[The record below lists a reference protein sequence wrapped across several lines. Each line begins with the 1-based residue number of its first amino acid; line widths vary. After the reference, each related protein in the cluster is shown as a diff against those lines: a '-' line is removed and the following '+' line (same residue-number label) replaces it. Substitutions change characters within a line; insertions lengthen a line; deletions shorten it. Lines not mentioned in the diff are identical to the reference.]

1 LAAGQHPKI
10 ASWLTTAQA
19 EREIHMDHLD
29 DSPFDNGRDTTLDD
43 AQTELEQGA
52 LIATFS
58 RPPAPARGRRAAA
71 RVSLEGENSFAGM
84 VGRSDP
90 MRQVFSQIER
100 VGPSDT
106 TVTIVGESGTGKEL
120 AAQALHDLS
129 PRRHAP
135 FIAVNCGAIPANLAE
150 AEFFGFEKG
159 AFTGAQRQHCGHF
172 ERANGGTLFLDE
184 ITEMPFDLQV
194 KLLRVLE
201 MGRIVRVGGT
211 DEIDVDVR
219 VIAATN
225 RDPLQA
231 VHEGRLRE
239 DLYYRLTVFP
249 LRLPALRERGEDVML
264 IAQAFLASL
273 NAKYGTSK
281 RFGEAAVAA
290 MRAASWP
297 GNVRELRN
305 SVERAYILAE
315 NEVMLECPV
324 HTSAAAIR
332 VGPDGC
338 LRVPLGSTVA
348 QAEREMILATIHHC
362 GGSKRKAADVLGISL
377 KTVYNKLAEY
387 GAEEGR
393 LRLANAN

>member
-1 LAAGQHPKI
+1 MEHR
-10 ASWLTTAQA
+10 S
-19 EREIHMDHLD
+19 
-29 DSPFDNGRDTTLDD
+29 DSPFDTSSGHALDEGQAD
-43 AQTELEQGA
+43 FEHGA

-58 RPPAPARGRRAAA
+58 HPPAPARGRRAAA
-71 RVSLEGENSFAGM
+71 RMTPDGENSFAGM
-84 VGRSDP
+84 VGRSEA
-90 MRQVFSQIER
+90 MRQVFAQIER

-129 PRRHAP
+129 PRRQAP

-184 ITEMPFDLQV
+184 IAEMPLDLQV

-201 MGRIVRVGGT
+201 TGTISRVGGT
-211 DEIDVDVR
+211 EETTVDVR

-231 VHEGRLRE
+231 VHEGHLRE

-249 LRLPALRERGEDVML
+249 LRLPALRERGDDVAL
-264 IAQAFLASL
+264 IAQAFLDSL
-273 NAKYGTSK
+273 NAKYATHK
-281 RFGEAAVAA
+281 RFSDAALTT

-315 NEVMLECPV
+315 NEVTLECAV

-387 GAEEGR
+387 GAEESR
-393 LRLANAN
+393 LRVAGGN

>member
-1 LAAGQHPKI
+1 
-10 ASWLTTAQA
+10 
-19 EREIHMDHLD
+19 MDHGF
-29 DSPFDNGRDTTLDD
+29 DSPFDTSRDCALDEG
-43 AQTELEQGA
+43 QTDLERGA
-52 LIATFS
+52 VIATFA
-58 RPPAPARGRRAAA
+58 RPPAHARGRRAAA
-71 RVSLEGENSFAGM
+71 RMTPDGENSFAGM
-84 VGRSDP
+84 VGRSDV
-90 MRQVFSQIER
+90 MRQVFVQIER

-129 PRRHAP
+129 PRRQAP

-159 AFTGAQRQHCGHF
+159 SFTGAQRQHIGHF

-184 ITEMPFDLQV
+184 ITEMPFELQV

-201 MGRIVRVGGT
+201 TGTISRVGST
-211 DEIDVDVR
+211 EETTVDVR

-249 LRLPALRERGEDVML
+249 LRLPALRERGDDVTL
-264 IAQAFLASL
+264 IAQAFLDSL
-273 NAKYGTSK
+273 NAKYGTHK
-281 RFGEAAVAA
+281 RFSDTALAT

-315 NEVMLECPV
+315 NEVTLDCPV

-393 LRLANAN
+393 LRLANAS

>member
-1 LAAGQHPKI
+1 
-10 ASWLTTAQA
+10 
-19 EREIHMDHLD
+19 MDHRF
-29 DSPFDNGRDTTLDD
+29 DSPFDASRDTTIDEG
-43 AQTELEQGA
+43 QTDLEQGA
-52 LIATFS
+52 MIATFA

-71 RVSLEGENSFAGM
+71 RIPLEGDHSFAGM
-84 VGRSDP
+84 VGRSEV
-90 MRQVFSQIER
+90 MRQVFAQIER

-129 PRRHAP
+129 ARRAQP

-159 AFTGAQRQHCGHF
+159 SFTGAARQHCGHF

-184 ITEMPFDLQV
+184 ITEMPLDLQV

-201 MGRIVRVGGT
+201 MGQIVRVGGIET
-211 DEIDVDVR
+211 IDVDVR

-231 VHEGRLRE
+231 VQDGRLRE

-264 IAQAFLASL
+264 IAQAFLDSL
-273 NAKYGTSK
+273 NAKYATSK
-281 RFGEAAVAA
+281 RFGDAAIAA

-324 HTSAAAIR
+324 HASASAIR

-387 GAEEGR
+387 GAEESR
-393 LRLANAN
+393 LRVASAS

>member
-1 LAAGQHPKI
+1 MEHR
-10 ASWLTTAQA
+10 S
-19 EREIHMDHLD
+19 
-29 DSPFDNGRDTTLDD
+29 DSPFDTSSGHALDEGQAD
-43 AQTELEQGA
+43 FEHGA

-58 RPPAPARGRRAAA
+58 HPPAPARGRRAAA
-71 RVSLEGENSFAGM
+71 RMTPDGENSFAGM
-84 VGRSDP
+84 VGRSEA
-90 MRQVFSQIER
+90 MRQVFAQIER

-129 PRRHAP
+129 PRRQAP

-184 ITEMPFDLQV
+184 IAEMPLDLQV

-201 MGRIVRVGGT
+201 TGTISRVGGS
-211 DEIDVDVR
+211 E
-219 VIAATN
+219 
-225 RDPLQA
+225 
-231 VHEGRLRE
+231 
-239 DLYYRLTVFP
+239 
-249 LRLPALRERGEDVML
+249 
-264 IAQAFLASL
+264 
-273 NAKYGTSK
+273 
-281 RFGEAAVAA
+281 
-290 MRAASWP
+290 
-297 GNVRELRN
+297 
-305 SVERAYILAE
+305 ERAYILAE
-315 NEVMLECPV
+315 NEVTLECAV

-362 GGSKRKAADVLGISL
+362 GGSKRKAADVLGIIL
-377 KTVYNKLAEY
+377 KTVYNKLANY
-387 GAEEGR
+387 DP
-393 LRLANAN
+393 

>member
-1 LAAGQHPKI
+1 MVQGFDSSFDSSSAFDSSSDVPLVEGQTD
-10 ASWLTTAQA
+10 L
-19 EREIHMDHLD
+19 ER
-29 DSPFDNGRDTTLDD
+29 S
-43 AQTELEQGA
+43 AV
-52 LIATFS
+52 IATFA
-58 RPPAPARGRRAAA
+58 RAPTPARGRRASA
-71 RVSLEGENSFAGM
+71 RMTTDDSENSFAGM
-84 VGRSDP
+84 VGRSEV

-129 PRRHAP
+129 PRRQAP

-159 AFTGAQRQHCGHF
+159 SFTGAQRQHIGHF

-184 ITEMPFDLQV
+184 ITEMPMDLQV

-201 MGRIVRVGGT
+201 TGTISRVGGI
-211 DEIDVDVR
+211 DETAVDVR

-249 LRLPALRERGEDVML
+249 LRLPALRERGEDVTL
-264 IAQAFLASL
+264 IAQAFLDSL
-273 NAKYGTSK
+273 NAKYGTHK
-281 RFGEAAVAA
+281 RFSESAVVT

-315 NEVMLECPV
+315 NEVALECPV

-393 LRLANAN
+393 LRMANAS

>member
-1 LAAGQHPKI
+1 
-10 ASWLTTAQA
+10 
-19 EREIHMDHLD
+19 MDHRF
-29 DSPFDNGRDTTLDD
+29 DSPFDSTSNPAANAALDEGQ
-43 AQTELEQGA
+43 AELEQGA
-52 LIATFS
+52 LIAQFA
-58 RPPAPARGRRAAA
+58 RPAPPARGRRAAA
-71 RVSLEGENSFAGM
+71 RMTHNGENSFAGM
-84 VGRSDP
+84 VGRSDV
-90 MRQVFSQIER
+90 MRRVFDQIER

-129 PRRHAP
+129 PRRQAP

-159 AFTGAQRQHCGHF
+159 SFTGAQRQHCGHF

-184 ITEMPFDLQV
+184 ITEMPLDLQV

-211 DEIDVDVR
+211 EEIDVDVR

-249 LRLPALRERGEDVML
+249 LRLPALRERGDDVLL
-264 IAQAFLASL
+264 IAQAFLDSL
-273 NAKYGTSK
+273 NAKYGTHK
-281 RFGEAAVAA
+281 RFSDEAIAT
-290 MRAASWP
+290 MRASPWP

-305 SVERAYILAE
+305 GVERAYILAE
-315 NEVMLECPV
+315 NEVTLECPM
-324 HTSAAAIR
+324 HMSAAAIR

-387 GAEEGR
+387 GAEESRMRVASAG
-393 LRLANAN
+393 